1 MTGPKVIHPHGW
13 LPPRGY
19 SNGMIASGRVIT
31 IAGQIGWDP
40 ITGNVVG
47 ADFAVQTAQALRNI
61 VAVLAEAGAGP
72 GHLVRLTWFVTDRS
86 AYLDARRDIGDAY
99 RDIIGRHYPPMSVV
113 VVHALIEPEAM
124 VEIEATAII
133 RD

>member
-1 MTGPKVIHPHGW
+1 MTGPKVIQPHGW

-19 SNGMIASGRVIT
+19 SDGMITSGRVIT

-40 ITGNVVG
+40 TTGKVVD
-47 ADFAVQTAQALRNI
+47 ASFTAQTAQALRNI

-72 GHLVRLTWFVTDRS
+72 GHLVRLTWFVTDRG
-86 AYLDARRDIGDAY
+86 AYLDARRAIGDAY

-113 VVHALIEPEAM
+113 VVKALIEPEAM

-133 RD
+133 PD